1 MPNQTSLTDPL
12 SFARKM
18 WGGMGMSL
26 PGMVTP
32 TLDVAEIEKKVA
44 DLKAVENWL
53 KMNLSMLQMTIQG
66 LEMQCVTLN
75 AVRAMGQMAGGYGA
89 AAAATEGGQSAVPLA
104 GSRQRRA
111 QASGDVAMDPSATD
125 AGADAAGGS
134 RGGDS
139 SDPERRRAQALEP
152 AWGRLSASRPQAE
165 HGLTGAAGMG
175 ARRSRQPSKQQRI
188 R

>member
-1 MPNQTSLTDPL
+1 MSTQNSLTDPL

-75 AVRAMGQMAGGYGA
+75 AVRAMGQMTGGFGTGAAVTDGSQSAGPLAAGGNEALKQAAMWPWTLLQQMQDQMQQAA
-89 AAAATEGGQSAVPLA
+89 AAAATA
-104 GSRQRRA
+104 
-111 QASGDVAMDPSATD
+111 ASSED
-125 AGADAAGGS
+125 A
-134 RGGDS
+134 
-139 SDPERRRAQALEP
+139 PK
-152 AWGRLSASRPQAE
+152 
-165 HGLTGAAGMG
+165 T
-175 ARRSRQPSKQQRI
+175 
-188 R
+188 

>member
-75 AVRAMGQMAGGYGA
+75 AVRAMGQMTTNFTPGA
-89 AAAATEGGQSAVPLA
+89 
-104 GSRQRRA
+104 
-111 QASGDVAMDPSATD
+111 
-125 AGADAAGGS
+125 AGAD
-134 RGGDS
+134 
-139 SDPERRRAQALEP
+139 EAQALVP
-152 AWGRLSASRPQAE
+152 
-165 HGLTGAAGMG
+165 GAAGAGEGLKQAAMWPWTMMQQMQEQMKQ
-175 ARRSRQPSKQQRI
+175 AVEAQQNDQPADAEKPKAKP
-188 R
+188 

>member
-89 AAAATEGGQSAVPLA
+89 AAAAAEGGQSAVPLA
-104 GSRQRRA
+104 GVGSDTLK
-111 QASGDVAMDPSATD
+111 QAAMWPWTLLQQMQEQMQQA
-125 AGADAAGGS
+125 AAAAGTAATQNE
-134 RGGDS
+134 D
-139 SDPERRRAQALEP
+139 AQKP
-152 AWGRLSASRPQAE
+152 
-165 HGLTGAAGMG
+165 
-175 ARRSRQPSKQQRI
+175 
-188 R
+188 